1 MPIGRL
7 PRGSSRLPGTYWCC
21 LACELLLSAAWHSL
35 VPFGLSAFPPEQCCS
50 LARCPHLVSGT
61 LPSRSAVSQPVHRDV
76 FGHGVQSPTTAPL
89 TKHLARAF
97 LARVRCPGA
106 TVCKLQHT
114 RAPGATVYK
123 LPQLG
128 CSATLDNCTVCSQD
142 WRLYREEL
150 KLSAAWHSMPLGLS
164 ALV

>member
-1 MPIGRL
+1 MQLPLAPKTPRPSQFTAVQILSLTMSHLITPSNVTARLSVIFSHALHFWHAPFARTASTLPIGRL

-76 FGHGVQSPTTAPL
+76 FGHGIQSPTTAPL
-89 TKHLARAF
+89 TRHLA
-97 LARVRCPGA
+97 
-106 TVCKLQHT
+106 
-114 RAPGATVYK
+114 
-123 LPQLG
+123 
-128 CSATLDNCTVCSQD
+128 
-142 WRLYREEL
+142 
-150 KLSAAWHSMPLGLS
+150 
-164 ALV
+164 